1 MPFIPILP
9 WHFRP
14 QWEFRPLKGPDS
26 VHRRWARPGIGC
38 LIAAFLTVLLAPT
51 SARSQSAG
59 NVLLEPNEQLFCILA
74 AINAAGYDQGLG
86 ASGAGST
93 RQIVREYLQ
102 AQNAPILPELKKF
115 YDLHRV
121 KDDPTRNL
129 GQYISLALMVG
140 SPPDF
145 KLTVPDAELTPD
157 ARDVVGI
164 LPLLRTYYAQTKML
178 IIWSQVQKQYE
189 AAVARY
195 TDAVRQNF
203 VLAEAYM
210 RLPSGDYLGRTYAIY
225 IDLMAEPEQVHAR
238 IYGLNY
244 YLVVTPSEDLKLE
257 EIRFQYLHFLL
268 DPLAAKYGAEIDQK
282 SALRTYAMQAP
293 VLGWTLR
300 MILVCSSRSASSA
313 PWNCAWIKFPRRMRR
328 RSWTR

>member
-1 MPFIPILP
+1 MP
-9 WHFRP
+9 R
-14 QWEFRPLKGPDS
+14 G
-26 VHRRWARPGIGC
+26 
-38 LIAAFLTVLLAPT
+38 TT
-51 SARSQSAG
+51 
-59 NVLLEPNEQLFCILA
+59 
-74 AINAAGYDQGLG
+74 QGLG

-115 YDLHRV
+115 YDQHRV
-121 KDDPTRNL
+121 KDDPDRNL

-145 KLTVPDAELTPD
+145 KLTVPDAELPPD

-195 TDAVRQNF
+195 TEAVRQNF

-225 IDLMAEPEQVHAR
+225 IDLMGRAGAGACAHLRPE
-238 IYGLNY
+238 
-244 YLVVTPSEDLKLE
+244 
-257 EIRFQYLHFLL
+257 LL
-268 DPLAAKYGAEIDQK
+268 PGGDAFRGPEA
-282 SALRTYAMQAP
+282 
-293 VLGWTLR
+293 
-300 MILVCSSRSASSA
+300 
-313 PWNCAWIKFPRRMRR
+313 
-328 RSWTR
+328 